1 MRAAALQQIDNVAFL
16 GDHPFQ
22 LNLRVALFEQLHQPI
37 VMFGLVGIGKH
48 HAQARFNLARQLNAQ
63 GIEPFAGRE
72 DRLHMPQYLAAGGG
86 EHRLARAAIEQRQ
99 RQVGLQIGDGGA
111 DGGLAFAQLARGG
124 GKRAE
129 GGGFDKR
136 MQRFRRI
143 VHNLSTLSMEPI
155 FNLPEKR

>member
-99 RQVGLQIGDGGA
+99 RQSA
-111 DGGLAFAQLARGG
+111 SRLAMAVLTVDWLLRSL
-124 GKRAE
+124 RAAAE
-129 GGGFDKR
+129 NEPR
-136 MQRFRRI
+136 AAA
-143 VHNLSTLSMEPI
+143 STNACSASGE
-155 FNLPEKR
+155 